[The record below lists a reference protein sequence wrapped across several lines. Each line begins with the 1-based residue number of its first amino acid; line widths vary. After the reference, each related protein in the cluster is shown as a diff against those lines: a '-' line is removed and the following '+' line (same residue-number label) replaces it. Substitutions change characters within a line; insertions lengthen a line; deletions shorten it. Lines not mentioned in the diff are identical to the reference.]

1 VIIVVYSANSFLDQ
15 QALTQV
21 KAPGNE
27 NGKERRF
34 CMAQLTQDEVFAKVR
49 KVVAEVFKVE
59 ESQISLQTK
68 FMDDLKAESLD
79 IITLLMEFEEAFD
92 RTIPDEDAEKLLS
105 VQDAVN
111 YVMALEEKAPQA

>member
-1 VIIVVYSANSFLDQ
+1 MNNEKWFGCGQRPALGIFIQKRKVI
-15 QALTQV
+15 
-21 KAPGNE
+21 
-27 NGKERRF
+27 

-79 IITLLMEFEEAFD
+79 IITLLMEFEDAFD
-92 RTIPDEDAEKLLS
+92 KRIPDEDAEKLVS
-105 VQDAVN
+105 VEDAVK
-111 YVMALEEKAPQA
+111 YILSMEEKAPQA

>member
-1 VIIVVYSANSFLDQ
+1 
-15 QALTQV
+15 
-21 KAPGNE
+21 
-27 NGKERRF
+27 
-34 CMAQLTQDEVFAKVR
+34 MAQLMQDEVFAKVR

-92 RTIPDEDAEKLLS
+92 KTIPDEDAEKLVS

-111 YVMALEEKAPQA
+111 YVMSLQERAPQA